1 MDKTDT
7 TKDARGKAEERLVK
21 KNDGM
26 KDLIM

>member
-7 TKDARGKAEERLVK
+7 TKDIRGNAEERLVREK
-21 KNDGM
+21 DGM